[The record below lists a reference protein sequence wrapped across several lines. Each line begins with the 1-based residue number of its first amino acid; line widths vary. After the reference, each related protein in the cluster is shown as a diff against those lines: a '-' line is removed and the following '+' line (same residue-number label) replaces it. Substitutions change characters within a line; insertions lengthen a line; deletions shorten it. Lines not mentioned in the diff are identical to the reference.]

1 MTLRLVKEKPET
13 PKPRRVRGHQLT
25 DEEVK
30 RVRAATRNLIRALGS
45 VECLS
50 EVTGLAVDTLYG
62 IGNLRHGRPGMASA
76 VKIAKAA
83 GMPVEKLL
91 SGRLGLADQCPTCS
105 APVRRVA

>member
-1 MTLRLVKEKPET
+1 MTLRLVTPAS
-13 PKPRRVRGHQLT
+13 PKPPRARRHQLT
-25 DEEVK
+25 DAEVK

-50 EVTGLAVDTLYG
+50 EVTRLAVDTLYG

-76 VKIAKAA
+76 LKITRAA
-83 GMPVEKLL
+83 GIPVEKLL
-91 SGRLGLADQCPTCS
+91 SGQLGEAGACPTCS